1 MALLHWKPKEKSR
14 VYDPEK
20 LQPAVRKS
28 YCNREMAFGFIEKAT
43 GKFREY
49 GGAGSQRELEALCRQ
64 YGVPPEELK
73 TIY

>member
-1 MALLHWKPKEKSR
+1 MSLFHRRTKEKAPAF
-14 VYDPEK
+14 DPEK

-28 YCNREMAFGFIEKAT
+28 YCNREMTLGFIDKET

-49 GGAGSQRELEALCRQ
+49 LGATTQKEVEAFCKK
-64 YGVPPEELK
+64 YGLRPEDLK